1 MGWSRP
7 RHALREAAN
16 VVRRA
21 RDAWPAIVEFR
32 NFPTYF
38 QLLRD
43 RGDGQRVLVTRKG
56 VRIAVRENVW
66 DARIVREMF
75 LDRPYVKGL
84 DLPPS
89 PTVIDIG
96 GYIGDFSLYASQ
108 YLGARVFVYEPT
120 AENFELLQRNV
131 DLNDAADRI
140 SAFNQAVG
148 EDGRLT
154 LNVQVD
160 AQEVHS
166 SAYWYPEADHRS
178 VESVSLASAMAANGL
193 EHVDL
198 VKIDCEGGEYDIVA
212 GASDGTLARIG
223 NLVAETHDVGPETAI
238 KRRWLHGRLH
248 EAGFAVSEV
257 TMTSRTGILRA
268 TRPH

>member
-1 MGWSRP
+1 
-7 RHALREAAN
+7 
-16 VVRRA
+16 
-21 RDAWPAIVEFR
+21 VEFR
-32 NFPTYF
+32 NFRTYF
-38 QLLRD
+38 RLLRV
-43 RGDGQRVLVTRKG
+43 RGDAERVLVTRKG
-56 VRIAVRENVW
+56 VRLALRENVW

-96 GYIGDFSLYASQ
+96 GYIGDFSLYASE

-131 DLNDAADRI
+131 ALNGAADRI
-140 SAFNQAVG
+140 SVFNQAVG
-148 EDGRLT
+148 EDGCLT
-154 LNVQVD
+154 LNVEVD
-160 AQEVHS
+160 DREVHS

-193 EHVDL
+193 DRVDL
-198 VKIDCEGGEYDIVA
+198 VKIDCEGGEYDIVDS
-212 GASDGTLARIG
+212 ASNGTLARIG
-223 NLVAETHDVGPETAI
+223 NLVAETHDVGPGTDT
-238 KRRWLHGRLH
+238 KRRRLRARLR

-257 TMTSRTGILRA
+257 SVTDRTGILTA